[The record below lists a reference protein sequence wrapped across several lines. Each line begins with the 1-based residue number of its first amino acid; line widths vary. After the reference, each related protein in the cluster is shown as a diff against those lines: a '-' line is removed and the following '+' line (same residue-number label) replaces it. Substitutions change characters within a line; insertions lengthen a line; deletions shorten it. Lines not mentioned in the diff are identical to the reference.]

1 LTFCPFYGKIYV
13 YESLIKGGIT
23 MGLVGNL
30 KGFFSSSKNS
40 QPAQL
45 QINDEYEKEQ
55 LAEKIVDLVNKIKRI
70 NSFDSSIWNLSNTSS
85 YELKRKSLN
94 ELKSLKSSLES
105 RLSELNKQSNI
116 SNSKRE
122 NLEASK
128 WTGQKPKDMSNLDF
142 DRFQRDDR

>member
-1 LTFCPFYGKIYV
+1 
-13 YESLIKGGIT
+13 

-40 QPAQL
+40 QPSQL